1 MQAPIRNRRT
11 QLLGLLRQGSI
22 LSVHHLSEQLGV
34 SELTIRRDL
43 DALQSE
49 GIVERLHG
57 GVRLLHSAVREMD
70 KREVSFYL
78 RQGTDVEEKRAIAR
92 AALIFLEKDQVVF
105 IDASTTCLY
114 LVQAIPEDLPLTIVT
129 YSAYLPIELAGQ
141 SKLQVI
147 STGGIFHPT
156 SLCYLGPEAENRLR
170 QLNTHRAFMGV
181 KGVTVA
187 EGCTDAN
194 LLDMQLKGV
203 VIQRTAN

>member
-11 QLLGLLRQGSI
+11 QLLELLRQGGV

-34 SELTIRRDL
+34 SGLTIRRDL
-43 DALQSE
+43 DALQAE
-49 GIVERLHG
+49 GVVERFHG

-78 RQGTDVEEKRAIAR
+78 RKGTAVEEKRAIAR
-92 AALIFLEKDQVVF
+92 AALTFLEEDQVVF
-105 IDASTTCLY
+105 IDASTTCSY
-114 LVQAIPEDLPLTIVT
+114 LVQAIPEDLRLIIVT

-141 SKLQVI
+141 SNLQVI

-170 QLNTHRAFMGV
+170 HSTPTGPSWAS
-181 KGVTVA
+181 KG
-187 EGCTDAN
+187 
-194 LLDMQLKGV
+194 
-203 VIQRTAN
+203 